1 MRIFLALLLLQTV
14 SPGQR
19 KPPEPPPA
27 FSLMP
32 APVEA
37 QTRAVYEVFL
47 ESVRLREAMPS
58 SRISGAAQPEAALEN
73 LRKSIG
79 LETDAWQLV
88 RQTAGWLHA
97 VLEENHRRGRSVLE
111 NLALPAAKRQQEMDR
126 LWAQRQKAIDEA
138 VESLRIAVGPARF
151 AEFDQRV
158 RAMVMPGLRLRYV
171 AAPPW
176 TEAGRRK

>member
-1 MRIFLALLLLQTV
+1 MRIFLALLLLQPI
-14 SPGQR
+14 SPGSK
-19 KPPEPPPA
+19 KPSEYPPT
-27 FSLMP
+27 FSPMP
-32 APVEA
+32 APVEV

-58 SRISGAAQPEAALEN
+58 SLIYGAAQPESPLES
-73 LRKSIG
+73 LRKSFR

-111 NLALPAAKRQQEMDR
+111 NLALPAAQKQQEMDR

-138 VESLRIAVGPARF
+138 VESLRIAVGTARF

-176 TEAGRRK
+176 TGAGKRK